1 MPLNPEIIDW
11 KGLRVW
17 LIGASSGIGESLARA
32 LAVRGARLALS
43 ARRAERLMALAAHCG
58 EDASLVLP
66 LDITEAESV
75 ARAAE
80 LLRQQWQGCDLVI
93 VMAGDYVPLS
103 AENFALAPARALIE
117 VNLQGPLNVL
127 AALLPSI
134 LQGERTGIA
143 LVSSVAGYK
152 GLPRS
157 LVYGPSKA
165 ALINLAESL
174 YLDLHPR
181 GCGVWVINPGFVRT
195 PLTAQND
202 FDMPFII
209 GADEAADQIISGF
222 AQGLFEIHFPKRFSR
237 LLKFLQLLPYSL
249 YFRLVARITR

>member
-1 MPLNPEIIDW
+1 MPLNPKIVHWRD
-11 KGLRVW
+11 LRVW
-17 LIGASSGIGESLARA
+17 IIGASSGIGESLARA
-32 LAVRGARLALS
+32 LASRGARLALS
-43 ARRAERLMALAAHCG
+43 GRRAERLMALAADCG
-58 EDASLVLP
+58 QNASLVLP
-66 LDITEAESV
+66 LDITDAASV
-75 ARAAE
+75 ASATDA
-80 LLRQQWQGCDLVI
+80 LRRKWQGCDLVI

-103 AENFALAPARALIE
+103 AENFALAPARGLIE

-127 AALLPSI
+127 AALLPDI
-134 LQGERTGIA
+134 LEGKPTGIA
-143 LVSSVAGYK
+143 LVSSVAGYR

-157 LVYGPSKA
+157 LVYGPGKA
-165 ALINLAESL
+165 AVINLAESL

-195 PLTAQND
+195 PLTAQNE

-209 GADEAADQIISGF
+209 SAEEAAAQIMAGF
-222 AQGLFEIHFPKRFSR
+222 ARGEFEIHFPKRFSR